1 MRDPSIGSN
10 LDPARRR
17 LLQGRGAAAALGL
30 PMAALAAK
38 IPPRAATTKEHR
50 K

>member
-1 MRDPSIGSN
+1 MRDPSTGSN
-10 LDPARRR
+10 LDQARRR

-30 PMAALAAK
+30 PTAALAAE
-38 IPPRAATTKEHR
+38 IPPRAATTKEYG